1 MFIFQ
6 VCVID
11 CAIYPA
17 CLVCA
22 VVSSPLVFSGLLI
35 MWWAELS
42 EDDAVCSQ
50 RLRRVGELLQE
61 FCPAAK
67 KFEQLVILMQK
78 YEEDD
83 WQKVAHLWAAKHAA
97 LGPVEPWARPGHAKF
112 NGLPGLAVVGNFG
125 APGAASSATQ
135 AALLSSGVSALV
147 APPQTASITLNSA
160 SVAIVEANKQQALAR
175 AAAAQAQIQEQLQ
188 RDLATLG

>member
-83 WQKVAHLWAAKHAA
+83 WQKVAHRWEAKQAA
-97 LGPVEPWARPGHAKF
+97 LKPEERWVGLGQAKF
-112 NGLPGLAVVGNFG
+112 NGLPGLAVVGNFA
-125 APGAASSATQ
+125 APGTASSATQ

-147 APPQTASITLNSA
+147 APPQTGSIPLNSGN
-160 SVAIVEANKQQALAR
+160 VAIVEANKQHALAK
-175 AAAAQAQIQEQLQ
+175 AAVAQAAIQAQLQ
-188 RDLATLG
+188 RDLAQLG